1 MKSSEAG
8 KTRVLQAGSAMRK
21 KLGRGPRG
29 PPSTWRGT
37 KEPVLTS
44 PPGGVWALEAAV
56 RDLEKLVFRSSNQW
70 GQPWRSPT
78 LHSASRQVT
87 GSLGA
92 LPPPAQAPCGGP
104 ASQGLPPSA
113 ADPSSPGT
121 PAAELNLVLS
131 ATPASPVPFN
141 GGAWEISG
149 GRFGATQQLW

>member
-1 MKSSEAG
+1 MGHSGEEAFEMKSSEAG

-21 KLGRGPRG
+21 KIGRGPRG

-56 RDLEKLVFRSSNQW
+56 CDLEKLVFRSSNQW
-70 GQPWRSPT
+70 GHPWRSPT
-78 LHSASRQVT
+78 LHSASNQVT

-92 LPPPAQAPCGGP
+92 LPPPTQAPCGGP

-113 ADPSSPGT
+113 ADPSSRAKPCL
-121 PAAELNLVLS
+121 ELHTCKPS
-131 ATPASPVPFN
+131 TF
-141 GGAWEISG
+141 
-149 GRFGATQQLW
+149 